1 MGGSSNK
8 PLDSY
13 QEYNIEKDTAFTRLT
28 TFCSK
33 LESELK
39 SRSDV

>member
-13 QEYNIEKDTAFTRLT
+13 QEYNIEKDTVFDRYTA
-28 TFCSK
+28 FCSK

-39 SRSDV
+39 SRSNV